1 MARERGLYR
10 RKDSRFWWIN
20 LVLRDGHRVCQNT
33 GRVER
38 TEAEAYVVRLKNE
51 AIEARQQGLLGIFV
65 WQQAVIRYLEE
76 FADKRSLFNDKDHLK
91 KLDPYLRSLRLD
103 AIDMTALQPYI
114 RDCKSKDGVSNATV
128 NRALEVVRRILNVAH
143 QDWRWLR
150 GVPKI
155 RMLKEPR
162 RRVRFL
168 RREEA
173 DRLIAALPAHMKP
186 IVQFALATGC
196 RAGEIHGLEWTRV
209 DLVRKVAWL
218 DHGTTKSG
226 EGRGIPL
233 NADGGARGDAGS
245 ASALVLHLRRS
256 AHPPELDSLGQG
268 QAACR
273 HRGLPFPRAEA
284 HLGLLARAERNL
296 TAGTDGAGRLEVVR
310 DGAALCAPGPGE
322 TKVRGQSHRA
332 ATGRCESESRA
343 AWQKRSRERYVFATF
358 SQLSIADQRQVI
370 DRFRAPGEI
379 RTPDPQVRS
388 LMLYPAELRAR
399 RARIVS

>member
-20 LVLRDGHRVCQNT
+20 LVLPDGRRVCQST

-38 TEAEAYVVRLKNE
+38 TEAEAYVVRLKSE

-65 WQQAVIRYLEE
+65 WPQAVIRYLEE

-114 RDCKSKDGVSNATV
+114 RDRKSKDGVSNATV

-173 DRLIAALPAHMKP
+173 DRLIEALPAHMKP
-186 IVQFALATGC
+186 IVQFALATRC
-196 RAGEIHGLEWTRV
+196 RAGEIHGLE
-209 DLVRKVAWL
+209 
-218 DHGTTKSG
+218 
-226 EGRGIPL
+226 
-233 NADGGARGDAGS
+233 
-245 ASALVLHLRRS
+245 
-256 AHPPELDSLGQG
+256 
-268 QAACR
+268 
-273 HRGLPFPRAEA
+273 
-284 HLGLLARAERNL
+284 
-296 TAGTDGAGRLEVVR
+296 
-310 DGAALCAPGPGE
+310 
-322 TKVRGQSHRA
+322 
-332 ATGRCESESRA
+332 
-343 AWQKRSRERYVFATF
+343 
-358 SQLSIADQRQVI
+358 
-370 DRFRAPGEI
+370 
-379 RTPDPQVRS
+379 
-388 LMLYPAELRAR
+388 
-399 RARIVS
+399 